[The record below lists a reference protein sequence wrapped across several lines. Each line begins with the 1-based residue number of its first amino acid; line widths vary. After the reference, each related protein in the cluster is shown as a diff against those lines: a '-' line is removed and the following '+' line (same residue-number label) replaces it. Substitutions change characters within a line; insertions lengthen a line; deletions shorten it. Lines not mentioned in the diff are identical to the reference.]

1 MTNYRTCVYIDG
13 FNFYHS
19 IHEQIKRK
27 IVYYPSLR
35 NLCENILKSLVD
47 QEHSIEEIHYFTA
60 EVSNSAKL
68 ARQREYINALKK
80 EDVKIHYGKFVWKE
94 KLNRYTEKRT
104 DVNLAT
110 HLLNDAWLD
119 KYDFAVVISGDAD
132 YLEAI
137 RLAKKGFPGKS
148 KKVIEVWAVGEIAND
163 LKGAADQCRTITDI
177 DLKRA
182 KQIVNQKTM
191 TTPRTGGE
199 ILIDGLIAYGVPRIF
214 CVPGESYL
222 AALDACF
229 DRQDR
234 IQLITCRQEGG
245 AAYMAEAHAK
255 LTGAPGVCFVS
266 RGPGAA
272 NAMVGIHTAFQDST
286 PVLLLVGQV
295 SRATV
300 GREAFQE
307 LDCTQVYGGAT
318 KVAKAVLRIEQAA
331 DIPQQLFDA
340 WTIAISERPGPVVI
354 ELPEDML
361 REQAIVADGK
371 KPVRPTKIPS
381 GEAIARFS
389 ELLQQSQR
397 PVIIFGGAAWT
408 VESNHALA
416 EFSEKHRIPAA
427 CAFRRQDMF
436 DNTHPHYIGELGI
449 APNPELVALVKDS
462 DLVIALGA
470 RLGEMTTSNYT
481 LFEVPEFDSNSRQKL
496 VHVFPS
502 SAELNSVYRAELG
515 IDCDA
520 INFLAA
526 VKAIPAS
533 NSTGHAGRGERIA
546 SAHRS
551 YLEFMQQPRDQD
563 APVRMDQVMTC
574 LRERLPADAIITN
587 GAGNY
592 TVWAQRNYQFRQPKT
607 QLASTNGSMGY
618 GVPAAIAAKLVRPQ
632 STVVSFSGDGCFLM
646 NGQELATAIQYRLNI
661 LFLIIN
667 NQSYGTIRNHQQRA
681 YPDRPI
687 ATALN
692 NPDFVALAQAHGAF
706 GVAVTKTEQFATAL
720 DDALAAERPALIE
733 LRTDY

>member
-1 MTNYRTCVYIDG
+1 
-13 FNFYHS
+13 
-19 IHEQIKRK
+19 
-27 IVYYPSLR
+27 
-35 NLCENILKSLVD
+35 
-47 QEHSIEEIHYFTA
+47 
-60 EVSNSAKL
+60 
-68 ARQREYINALKK
+68 
-80 EDVKIHYGKFVWKE
+80 
-94 KLNRYTEKRT
+94 
-104 DVNLAT
+104 
-110 HLLNDAWLD
+110 
-119 KYDFAVVISGDAD
+119 
-132 YLEAI
+132 
-137 RLAKKGFPGKS
+137 
-148 KKVIEVWAVGEIAND
+148 
-163 LKGAADQCRTITDI
+163 
-177 DLKRA
+177 
-182 KQIVNQKTM
+182 M

-199 ILIDGLIAYGVPRIF
+199 ILMDGLIAFGVQRIF

-255 LTGAPGVCFVS
+255 LTGAPGICFVS
-266 RGPGAA
+266 RGPGAG

-295 SRATV
+295 SRATA

-307 LDCTQVYGGAT
+307 LDCTRVYDG
-318 KVAKAVLRIEQAA
+318 VAKAVFRIEQAA

-361 REQAIVADGK
+361 GEEAIAADRE
-371 KPVRPTKIPS
+371 KPVRPAKTPPA
-381 GEAIARFS
+381 EAIARFS
-389 ELLQQSQR
+389 ELLQPSQR

-408 VESNHALA
+408 IETNHALA

-427 CAFRRQDMF
+427 CAFRRQDML
-436 DNTHPHYIGELGI
+436 DNTHPNYIGELGI
-449 APNPELVALVKDS
+449 TPNPELVALVKES

-470 RLGEMTTSNYT
+470 RLGEMTTSGYT
-481 LFEVPEFDSNSRQKL
+481 LFEVPEFDSSGRQKL

-520 INFLAA
+520 ISFLAA

-533 NSTGHAGRGERIA
+533 NYTGHAGRAERIA
-546 SAHRS
+546 TAHRS
-551 YLEFMQQPRDQD
+551 YIHFMQQPRDQD
-563 APVRMDQVMTC
+563 ARLRMDKVMTC

-618 GVPAAIAAKLVRPQ
+618 GVPAAIAAKLARPQ

-661 LFLIIN
+661 LFLIVN

-692 NPDFVALAQAHGAF
+692 NPDFAALAQAHGAF

-720 DDALAAERPALIE
+720 DDALAADRPALIE
-733 LRTDY
+733 LRVDC